1 MKSAL
6 AIVIFAI
13 TGLSLYA
20 QKSTIIKCNVTSDI
34 PVKLVIQEPFDIFF
48 GYLSY
53 IDTCQT
59 KSPSNS
65 FTFSRSFDI
74 KQATY
79 YRLMLLDSLNTFVSL
94 TELIAIPQEQIN
106 IYLTIKDAMINTK
119 FEGPSS
125 EGHSLFNFTRQ
136 DRISFYKPLN
146 SYISTIKPTS
156 NIAADVDSL
165 AKQYI
170 QPYDS
175 LFAKNTISNE
185 YLISISANFRLTS
198 SNFLVYELYS
208 VSNGNVAK
216 LNTHERVVM
225 QNTLF
230 QAIPANNPAQFS
242 LDNGTNYLAAYA
254 LYMQNQIEDSNN
266 IDTTIN
272 VNNRSLLIKYRF
284 KPFLKLNNQFWQ
296 EHIWAAYLSSF
307 IAIYPDMPSDQ
318 IDVFEALFPKSRF
331 TKILHEQFLKK
342 HTDIPIQK
350 SPYKIIVLDS
360 TCSYTSL
367 NDILKSKLRRK
378 NIFIDIWATWCAP
391 CKDEFRHNNQVDSIL
406 KSKNIERL
414 YISIDAFCNKKRWL
428 EYIQKYNLGGYHII
442 AGKELYN
449 DIQQK
454 IPFYSI
460 PHFAII
466 NTKGQIVDKN
476 AIRPSN
482 RNKFLKNVKE
492 KIGN

>member
-1 MKSAL
+1 MNHNLVKLIEHLFLSMGVSVTKNNLKRRILSHPDYPSLQAITGVLDEYKIKNIAFRASIEQLNNMQHPVLIYLKERNGSFGLLHSIDKYKAVITTETNKKEEYPIHKFEQLWSGIALLAEPDKSSGEPRQTTVENKRLILYSSLMKSAL

-106 IYLTIKDAMINTK
+106 IYLTTKDAMINTK
-119 FEGPSS
+119 FEGPNS

-146 SYISTIKPTS
+146 SYISTINPTS

-185 YLISISANFRLTS
+185 YLIGISANFRLTS
-198 SNFLVYELYS
+198 SNFIVSELYS
-208 VSNGNVAK
+208 VSNVAK
-216 LNTHERVVM
+216 LNTQERVVM

-230 QAIPANNPAQFS
+230 QAIPANNPVQFS
-242 LDNGTNYLAAYA
+242 LADGTNYLAAYA
-254 LYMQNQIEDSNN
+254 LYMQNQIENSNN

-272 VNNRSLLIKYRF
+272 VNNKSLLIKYRF

-296 EHIWAAYLSSF
+296 H
-307 IAIYPDMPSDQ
+307 P
-318 IDVFEALFPKSRF
+318 
-331 TKILHEQFLKK
+331 TKN
-342 HTDIPIQK
+342 TIP
-350 SPYKIIVLDS
+350 
-360 TCSYTSL
+360 
-367 NDILKSKLRRK
+367 
-378 NIFIDIWATWCAP
+378 
-391 CKDEFRHNNQVDSIL
+391 
-406 KSKNIERL
+406 
-414 YISIDAFCNKKRWL
+414 
-428 EYIQKYNLGGYHII
+428 
-442 AGKELYN
+442 
-449 DIQQK
+449 
-454 IPFYSI
+454 
-460 PHFAII
+460 
-466 NTKGQIVDKN
+466 
-476 AIRPSN
+476 
-482 RNKFLKNVKE
+482 
-492 KIGN
+492 